1 MPSQDVCSLC
11 CEDDD
16 KSAVRGAKRD
26 ARDAAGSHF
35 EPKHLEFGHVILV
48 QWGKTRIL
56 RG

>member
-1 MPSQDVCSLC
+1 MPSQDVCPLC

-16 KSAVRGAKRD
+16 KSEVRGAKRD

-35 EPKHLEFGHVILV
+35 EPKHLEFSHVILV